1 MEEGAFKNCKN
12 LKKLWGSVSIS
23 TFGKS
28 CFEGCAALED
38 VQVSKDS
45 IIEPNAFKDCSSDLL
60 LVGNG
65 YKKVTVSEDKDFT
78 NSIDITNHSEK
89 KANL

>member
-1 MEEGAFKNCKN
+1 MSFTF
-12 LKKLWGSVSIS
+12 

-65 YKKVTVSEDKDFT
+65 YKKVIVSPNKDLSD
-78 NSIDITNHSEK
+78 SIDITNHSEK
-89 KANL
+89 KGKLITSTYVNYYWKFE